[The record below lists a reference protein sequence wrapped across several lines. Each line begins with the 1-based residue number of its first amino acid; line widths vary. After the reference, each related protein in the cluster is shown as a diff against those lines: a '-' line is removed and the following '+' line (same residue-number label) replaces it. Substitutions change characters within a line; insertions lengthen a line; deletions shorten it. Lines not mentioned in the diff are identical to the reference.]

1 MKILSVLMFVFVS
14 NFWVANTNDVNV
26 TNDEAIVTATIEYA
40 DGTVVEAEYQ
50 LLDLVNA
57 DLDDAGVIACT
68 YVLTNGDCSTT
79 ASTCAGARAGMMA
92 CAQALNYIN

>member
-1 MKILSVLMFVFVS
+1 MKILSVLMLVFAS
-14 NFWVANTNDVNV
+14 NFWVATTNDVNV

-40 DGTVVEAEYQ
+40 DGTVVEASYE
-50 LLDLVNA
+50 LTELINA
-57 DLDDAGVIACT
+57 ELNDTDVIACT

-92 CAQALNYIN
+92 CARALSYI